1 MPHATSDLKKFLDN
15 KVHEYNNARFIKGDP
30 ICVPH
35 TFSLKQDIE
44 IAGFFSALIA
54 WGNRTTIIQN
64 ANRIMDAMDR
74 SPYQFI
80 VQHQENELKRFLDIK
95 HRTFNATDLLYL
107 IHFLKMHYASYESL
121 EDAFLLNDAA
131 TMRERLI
138 NFHRYVFSF
147 EHPER
152 TRKHISTPEKNSA
165 CKRLNMYLRWMVR
178 NDTQGVD
185 FGIWNKLSMKDLI
198 IPMDVHVS
206 QVAYRLGLINEN
218 KANWKTAEGLTE
230 KLKAFD
236 SNDPCRYDF
245 ALFALGAEERV
256 R

>member
-1 MPHATSDLKKFLDN
+1 
-15 KVHEYNNARFIKGDP
+15 
-30 ICVPH
+30 
-35 TFSLKQDIE
+35 
-44 IAGFFSALIA
+44 
-54 WGNRTTIIQN
+54 
-64 ANRIMDAMDR
+64 
-74 SPYQFI
+74 
-80 VQHQENELKRFLDIK
+80 
-95 HRTFNATDLLYL
+95 
-107 IHFLKMHYASYESL
+107 MHYTSYESL

-178 NDTQGVD
+178 NDTHGVD

-206 QVAYRLGLINEN
+206 QVAFRLGLINEN

-230 KLKAFD
+230 TLKAFD
-236 SNDPCRYDF
+236 PNDPCRYDF

>member
-1 MPHATSDLKKFLDN
+1 MAKAISDLKIFLDN
-15 KVHEYNNARFIKGDP
+15 KVKEYNNPRFIEGDP

-44 IAGFFSALIA
+44 IAGFFTALIA

-64 ANRIMDAMDR
+64 ANRMVDAMDR

-80 VQHQENELKRFLDIK
+80 LQHEEKDLKRFLDIK

-107 IHFLKMHYASYESL
+107 IHFLKLHYTSYDSL
-121 EDAFLLNDAA
+121 EDAFVLNNAV

-138 NFHRYVFSF
+138 NFHKYVFSF

-178 NDTQGVD
+178 KDKHGVD
-185 FGIWNKLSMKDLI
+185 FGIWNKLTMKDLI

-206 QVAYRLGLINEN
+206 HVAFRLGLIKEN

-230 KLKAFD
+230 KLKEFD
-236 SNDPCRYDF
+236 PKDPCQYDF